1 MYNYLKSALIGNRD
15 EKGNCSKKNLKKVI
29 MITSEGGDQQ
39 GSMITFYFIH
49 FFVPN
54 VLKIISRH

>member
-29 MITSEGGDQQ
+29 MITSEGGLQ
-39 GSMITFYFIH
+39 GSMTTSNLI
-49 FFVPN
+49 FFVSF
-54 VLKIISRH
+54 VLN